1 MGLALSIALGIILAP
16 IIFAFIQF
24 VFFGGLGAGAAAA
37 EKTGNP
43 IFGIIVSVAI
53 FVIVGWAITACV
65 G

>member
-37 EKTGNP
+37 GKNRK
-43 IFGIIVSVAI
+43 SYL
-53 FVIVGWAITACV
+53 WNYC
-65 G
+65 